1 MKNKKIYL
9 SEPFLNKDDFTLLKK
24 SIQEG
29 WVSTAGNYINEFEN
43 KIAKYTGCK
52 YAIATINGTTALQI
66 SIKLAGVMPKDEVI
80 VPTLTYIATV
90 NSIVYCGA
98 SPIFMDVESNLNLS
112 IKKVIKFLIEE
123 TITKHLDKDINL
135 EKTDKL
141 LKIILFSA
149 VFELI
154 FKHNTPKNVVISEYV
169 KASEFFL
176 EKSQISYLNAILD
189 KLSKLIRKE

>member
-1 MKNKKIYL
+1 MISQNNKLDTSPRIRVIQKIYGHL
-9 SEPFLNKDDFTLLKK
+9 MNPDEQIIYNKSQYKK
-24 SIQEG
+24 FIKDVTEG
-29 WVSTAGNYINEFEN
+29 
-43 KIAKYTGCK
+43 
-52 YAIATINGTTALQI
+52 TIER
-66 SIKLAGVMPKDEVI
+66 KD
-80 VPTLTYIATV
+80 
-90 NSIVYCGA
+90 
-98 SPIFMDVESNLNLS
+98 
-112 IKKVIKFLIEE
+112 LIEE
-123 TITKHLDKDINL
+123 TIIKHLDKDINL

-189 KLSKLIRKE
+189 KLSKLIRKEWLTDILPLIRDKFNLPFLNIFGIYPSYKWITI